1 MKKMKFNT
9 VAVRTVA
16 FGGVV
21 GLFLAAQAAS
31 ACTLNNWSAVVGLDE
46 TDASQGTIAP
56 GGPNPTAPDEVLSAR
71 YSGLCAMAASGQGY
85 VEDTS
90 PGGIDRIRARFYVLA
105 DNTDNAVVYEG
116 FNGTTSIFTVQVGS
130 DGVVTLS
137 GDGISPPLTAAGS
150 SGNWNSIELDW
161 NAGGDQ
167 VSLWVNS
174 DAATESADDTGGLNS
189 GQVVTSVQLGNLSAA
204 AGSLSFDAYESRRTT
219 EVGRLLRGDADGN
232 STVGGGD
239 ITAIIDE
246 FLNGNIAEGQPD
258 CDENGSIGAGD
269 ISCIIQIF
277 LGV

>member
-1 MKKMKFNT
+1 MKKIKFNT
-9 VAVRTVA
+9 VATRTVA
-16 FGGVV
+16 AGCVIGMFM
-21 GLFLAAQAAS
+21 AAQAAS
-31 ACTLNNWSAVVGLDE
+31 ACTLQNWSASSGSV
-46 TDASQGTIAP
+46 AP
-56 GGPNPTAPDEVLSAR
+56 GGPNPDTANGEVLSPR
-71 YSGLCAMAASGQGY
+71 YSGLCAMAASGQGF

-90 PGGIDRIRARFYVLA
+90 PGALDRIRARFYVLA
-105 DNTDNAVVYEG
+105 DNTENAVVYEG
-116 FNGTTSIFTVQVGS
+116 FNGSTSIFTVQVRS
-130 DGVVTLS
+130 DGVVRLS
-137 GDGISPPLTAAGS
+137 GDGISAALTATGV
-150 SGNWNSIELDW
+150 SGNWNSIEVDW

-174 DAATESADDTGGLNS
+174 DAATESADDTGVLNS

-232 STVGGGD
+232 GTVGGGD
-239 ITAIIDE
+239 ITTIIDE
-246 FLNGNIAEGQPD
+246 FLNGNIAGGQPD